1 MYVRDKSLHCLG
13 LENLEEKDHLEN
25 VVINGRLILKKLDGM
40 LLTGCICLK
49 RGTSAFDLL
58 KLQWI
63 SAPDVEVVSSR
74 YRIYLVCLVSYLTCL
89 LCSVMVCV
97 TDAMWRTNYRPVA
110 WTWNKQWP
118 NNQPFLHPKVLLLH
132 GFTECLLRVIFKT
145 WEIMRGKWA

>member
-58 KLQWI
+58 KLQ
-63 SAPDVEVVSSR
+63 
-74 YRIYLVCLVSYLTCL
+74 
-89 LCSVMVCV
+89 
-97 TDAMWRTNYRPVA
+97 
-110 WTWNKQWP
+110 
-118 NNQPFLHPKVLLLH
+118 
-132 GFTECLLRVIFKT
+132 
-145 WEIMRGKWA
+145 